1 MIVALGAKPPIQ
13 LDSHNQ
19 RVWIPEASRKRA
31 NFCWTSLVAQAVKN
45 PPAVQEMW
53 VRFLG
58 QEDPLEEDM
67 ATHSSI
73 LDCRIPWTEDPGR
86 LQSMGSHRATHNWA
100 TKHICWE
107 KRHWTSGRYLSD
119 TRSSLFAFETFCGVF
134 VCTHLLWFMT
144 ALFNHQIYVFSQLV
158 TAVSVSRAQAL
169 PASIWKCITD
179 IYKLPWRT
187 QSITTIEAHCSK
199 RVDLYP

>member
-1 MIVALGAKPPIQ
+1 M
-13 LDSHNQ
+13 
-19 RVWIPEASRKRA
+19 
-31 NFCWTSLVAQAVKN
+31 
-45 PPAVQEMW
+45 
-53 VRFLG
+53 
-58 QEDPLEEDM
+58 
-67 ATHSSI
+67 
-73 LDCRIPWTEDPGR
+73 
-86 LQSMGSHRATHNWA
+86 
-100 TKHICWE
+100 
-107 KRHWTSGRYLSD
+107 
-119 TRSSLFAFETFCGVF
+119 RSSLFAFETFCGVF

-144 ALFNHQIYVFSQLV
+144 ALFNHQIYIFSQVV